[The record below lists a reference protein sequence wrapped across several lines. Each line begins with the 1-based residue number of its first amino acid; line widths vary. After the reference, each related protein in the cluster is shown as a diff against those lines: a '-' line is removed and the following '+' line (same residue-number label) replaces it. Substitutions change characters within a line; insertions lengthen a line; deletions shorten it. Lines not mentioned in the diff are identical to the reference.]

1 MQIKSNSK
9 PSHLSFYAFVLL
21 VLLIIVPYAKSF
33 KSSWH
38 LDDFPN
44 IVENQRIHLKEL
56 NTRSLYN
63 SVFLKTID
71 TDKLSRP
78 IPRLTFA
85 LNWYFGGNNV
95 TGYHILNIAI
105 HIITAFLLY
114 LSIINLF
121 KTPNLRGKNKKR
133 REHFVALLAAVMWA
147 VHPIQTQAVTYIVQR
162 MTLLAA
168 LFYLFSIYLYIK
180 ARIADSP
187 STEIFF
193 FIGCVLSFILAMGSK
208 ENTAVLP
215 LALLLVEMVFFQD
228 LSSFK
233 ESKKFI
239 LIALVTIMGILILG
253 VLFYLSGNLLSFL
266 EGYKI
271 RSFSLPERLMT
282 EPRILIFYM
291 SQIFYPVANR
301 FSIEHDFGIST
312 SLLEPWTTIPAIIV
326 VFLLIA
332 IGVSQIRKRPI
343 LSFCSLFFFLNHL
356 IESTVIPLELI
367 FEHRNYLPT
376 LFLFFPISLGL
387 IHGIDYYRGKN
398 RIINHIIAFS
408 IAFLIIALCSG
419 TYIRNMDWATEKSLW
434 EDAMKKAPGRARPTY
449 NFAKHYL
456 KKTGHYDQALLL
468 YERAF
473 QLKASKPKYS
483 QALCLNGMA
492 SIYYLRHE
500 YDEVIKLC
508 KKALEIYPEFQ
519 IVRLNLVRALIK
531 MENLDEAVANVDVLI
546 LKQEN
551 NAALLNLKG
560 FILVK
565 QEKLEEALF
574 SLGRAHGLAPRNKRV
589 LLNLGVSI
597 SLTGHYSDANRILQQ
612 ALQMFPDDI
621 EPHFYLIENSI
632 RAEDLPGVDRYL
644 TKLLFLFD
652 RISIES
658 KLNSLSEE
666 HFLIPFSR
674 ELIVPVV
681 HNRIIRTELHKKA
694 LF

>member
-1 MQIKSNSK
+1 MGMPIKSNSK
-9 PSHLSFYAFVLL
+9 LSRLPFYAFVLL
-21 VLLIIVPYAKSF
+21 VLLIIVPYSKSF

-44 IVENQRIHLKEL
+44 IIENQKIQLKEL
-56 NTRSLYN
+56 NTGSLYK
-63 SVFLKTID
+63 STFMKRGD
-71 TDKLSRP
+71 SDKFFRP

-95 TGYHILNIAI
+95 TGYHIINIAI

-121 KTPNLRGKNKKR
+121 KTPNLRGKYKKK
-133 REHFVALLAAVMWA
+133 EHFIALLAAVMWA
-147 VHPIQTQAVTYIVQR
+147 VHPIQTQTVTYIVQR
-162 MTLLAA
+162 MTMLAA

-180 ARIADSP
+180 ARIADS
-187 STEIFF
+187 TLNKIIFF
-193 FIGCVLSFILAMGSK
+193 IACVLSFILAMGSK

-215 LALLLVEMVFFQD
+215 LALLLVEMVYFQD

-239 LIALVTIMGILILG
+239 LIALVTMLGILILG
-253 VLFYLSGNLLSFL
+253 ILFYLNGNPLSFL
-266 EGYKI
+266 KGYRI
-271 RSFSLPERLMT
+271 RPFSLPERLMT
-282 EPRILIFYM
+282 EPRILIFYL

-343 LSFCSLFFFLNHL
+343 LSFCILFFFLNHL
-356 IESTVIPLELI
+356 IESTVLPLELI

-398 RIINHIIAFS
+398 RIIHHIIVFY

-456 KKTGHYDQALLL
+456 KKTGHYDQALLF

-483 QALCLNGMA
+483 QALSLNGMA

-508 KKALEIYPEFQ
+508 KKALEIRPGFQ
-519 IVRLNLVRALIK
+519 IVRLNLIRALIK
-531 MENLDEAVANVDVLI
+531 MENLDEALSNVDILI
-546 LKQEN
+546 VKHKN
-551 NAALLNLKG
+551 NATLLNLKG
-560 FILVK
+560 FILIK
-565 QEKLEEALF
+565 QEKSAEALLF
-574 SLGRAHGLAPRNKRV
+574 LNRAHGLAPRNKRV
-589 LLNLGVSI
+589 LLNLGV
-597 SLTGHYSDANRILQQ
+597 
-612 ALQMFPDDI
+612 
-621 EPHFYLIENSI
+621 
-632 RAEDLPGVDRYL
+632 
-644 TKLLFLFD
+644 
-652 RISIES
+652 
-658 KLNSLSEE
+658 
-666 HFLIPFSR
+666 
-674 ELIVPVV
+674 
-681 HNRIIRTELHKKA
+681 
-694 LF
+694 